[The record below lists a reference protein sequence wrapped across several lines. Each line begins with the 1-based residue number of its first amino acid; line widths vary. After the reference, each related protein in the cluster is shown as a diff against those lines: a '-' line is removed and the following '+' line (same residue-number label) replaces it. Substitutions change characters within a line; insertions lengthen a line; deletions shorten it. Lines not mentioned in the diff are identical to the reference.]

1 MARPR
6 KSTKD
11 EWLDQFA
18 DWDTETQES
27 LIDTCQ
33 LLHRQAK
40 RREGRKGGETMQM
53 EMIQVDGAAP
63 LLTAVHTVKS

>member
-18 DWDTETQES
+18 DWDTETQEN
-27 LIDTCQ
+27 LIDTCE

-40 RREGRKGGETMQM
+40 RREGRKSA
-53 EMIQVDGAAP
+53 GAEPAQ
-63 LLTAVHTVKS
+63 LALTTEELAA

>member
-18 DWDTETQES
+18 DWDTETQEL
-27 LIDTCQ
+27 LIDTCE

-40 RREGRKGGETMQM
+40 RREGRKGGETMQL

-63 LLTAVHTVKS
+63 LLTTAHTVKS

>member
-18 DWDTETQES
+18 DWDTETQEN
-27 LIDTCQ
+27 LIDTCE

-63 LLTAVHTVKS
+63 LLMTVHTVKS

>member
-27 LIDTCQ
+27 LIDTCE

-63 LLTAVHTVKS
+63 LLMTVHTVKS